1 MLTHRSRE
9 DEIATSSNKKMQP
22 RGWDCISKLID
33 FCFAI
38 LVAVQ
43 GLACPTGE
51 AEQGAA

>member
-9 DEIATSSNKKMQP
+9 YEIATSSNKKMQS

>member
-1 MLTHRSRE
+1 MHTHRSRE
-9 DEIATSSNKKMQP
+9 HEIATSSYKKMQSLV
-22 RGWDCISKLID
+22 WDCIPKLIG

-51 AEQGAA
+51 AEQRAA